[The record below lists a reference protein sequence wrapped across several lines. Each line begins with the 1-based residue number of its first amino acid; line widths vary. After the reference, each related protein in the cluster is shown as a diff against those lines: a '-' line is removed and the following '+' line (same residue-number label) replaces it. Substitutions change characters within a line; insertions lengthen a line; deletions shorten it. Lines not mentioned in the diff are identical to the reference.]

1 MKDCAPEKVGS
12 SAPPFN
18 PPVKALSI
26 VPGSLNSASSNRQ
39 RVQPIPRHENNNAA
53 ENGGIAKLQFP

>member
-18 PPVKALSI
+18 LPVKALSI
-26 VPGSLNSASSNRQ
+26 VPGSLMSASSYRQ
-39 RVQPIPRHENNNAA
+39 MLTTSDNAA
-53 ENGGIAKLQFP
+53 ETGGIPKLQFP

>member
-26 VPGSLNSASSNRQ
+26 VPGSLNGASSHRQ
-39 RVQPIPRHENNNAA
+39 MLTTNDNAA
-53 ENGGIAKLQFP
+53 ENGGIPKLQFP